1 MLSKFIESLHVRFST
16 ANFREIVKPFIV
28 KSKVDKSNTIVMVNR
43 GHLRMNDESEF
54 APEGSFYFIPAGR
67 KMSVSHGLNPE
78 VEFNSYTQILEIE
91 GQEYLKAVTS
101 KDQLENVKE
110 LLTFVRFDVE
120 LFDIIPFFSSLDLP
134 IFHIEPNE
142 ELSFLLKRIAIEQES
157 KRLGYNNIITNYMG
171 ELLIYIC
178 RYIEAQPDLQQYLTK
193 LEFLADKRL
202 VDIVKYVGENLDK
215 DLSNKTIASIA
226 FISEDYVGQ
235 FFKSLTKKNLQD
247 YIENQRLEMAMHL
260 LKTIPDNIQE
270 IAHKVGFKD
279 PAYFSRRFKLRYG
292 INANSVRR

>member
-178 RYIEAQPDLQQYLTK
+178 RYIESQPDLQQYLTK

-247 YIENQRLEMAMHL
+247 YIENQRLEMAMRL

>member
-1 MLSKFIESLHVRFST
+1 MLSKFIESLHVKFSS
-16 ANFREIVKPFIV
+16 ANFREIVKPFTV
-28 KSKVDKSNTIVMVNR
+28 KSKVDICNTIVMVNR
-43 GHLRMNDESEF
+43 GHLRMNEEPD

-67 KMSVSHGLNPE
+67 KMTISHGLNPGT
-78 VEFNSYTQILEIE
+78 EFKSYSQILEIE
-91 GQEYLKAVTS
+91 DQEYLKAVTS
-101 KDQLENVKE
+101 KDQLDNVKE

-134 IFHIEPNE
+134 IFHIAPNE

-157 KRLGYNNIITNYMG
+157 KRLGYNSIINNNMG
-171 ELLIYIC
+171 ELIIYIC
-178 RYIEAQPDLQQYLTK
+178 RYIESNPEFQSYLGK

-202 VDIVKYVGENLDK
+202 VDIVKYVGDNLDK
-215 DLSNKTIASIA
+215 DLSNKTIAGIA

-247 YIENQRLEMAMHL
+247 YIENQRLEKAMQL
-260 LKTIPDNIQE
+260 LKTAPENIQE
-270 IAHKVGFKD
+270 IAQKVGFKD

-292 INANSVRR
+292 VNANSVRR

>member
-1 MLSKFIESLHVRFST
+1 MLSKFIESLHVKFSS
-16 ANFREIVKPFIV
+16 ANFREIVKPFTV
-28 KSKVDKSNTIVMVNR
+28 KSKVDICNTIVMVNR
-43 GHLRMNDESEF
+43 GHLRMNEEPEF

-67 KMSVSHGLNPE
+67 KMTISHGLNPGT
-78 VEFNSYTQILEIE
+78 EFKSYSQILEIE
-91 GQEYLKAVTS
+91 DQEYLKAVTS
-101 KDQLENVKE
+101 KDQLDNVKE

-134 IFHIEPNE
+134 IFHIAPNE

-157 KRLGYNNIITNYMG
+157 KRLGYNSIINNNMG
-171 ELLIYIC
+171 ELIIYIC
-178 RYIEAQPDLQQYLTK
+178 RYIESNPEFQSYLGK

-202 VDIVKYVGENLDK
+202 VDIVKYVGDNLDK
-215 DLSNKTIASIA
+215 DLSNKTIAGIA

-247 YIENQRLEMAMHL
+247 YIENQRLEKAMQL
-260 LKTIPDNIQE
+260 LKTAPENIQE
-270 IAHKVGFKD
+270 IAQKVGFKD

-292 INANSVRR
+292 VNANSVRR

>member
-1 MLSKFIESLHVRFST
+1 MLSKFLESLHVRFST

-247 YIENQRLEMAMHL
+247 YIENQRLEMAMRL

>member
-43 GHLRMNDESEF
+43 GHLRMNDETEF

-247 YIENQRLEMAMHL
+247 YIENQRLEMAMRL

>member
-67 KMSVSHGLNPE
+67 KMSISHGLNPE
-78 VEFNSYTQILEIE
+78 VEFKSYTQILEIE

-101 KDQLENVKE
+101 KDQLDNLKE

-134 IFHIEPNE
+134 IFRIEPNE

-178 RYIEAQPDLQQYLTK
+178 RYIESQPDLQQYLTK

>member
-247 YIENQRLEMAMHL
+247 YIENQRLEMAMRL

>member
-134 IFHIEPNE
+134 IFRIEPNE

>member
-157 KRLGYNNIITNYMG
+157 KRLGYNNIITNYMC

-178 RYIEAQPDLQQYLTK
+178 RDIEAQPDLQQ
-193 LEFLADKRL
+193 
-202 VDIVKYVGENLDK
+202 
-215 DLSNKTIASIA
+215 
-226 FISEDYVGQ
+226 
-235 FFKSLTKKNLQD
+235 
-247 YIENQRLEMAMHL
+247 
-260 LKTIPDNIQE
+260 
-270 IAHKVGFKD
+270 
-279 PAYFSRRFKLRYG
+279 
-292 INANSVRR
+292 

>member
-16 ANFREIVKPFIV
+16 ANFREIVKPFKV
-28 KSKVDKSNTIVMVNR
+28 KSKIDQCNTIVMVNR
-43 GHLRMNDESEF
+43 GHLRMNDESGF
-54 APEGSFYFIPAGR
+54 AQEGSFYFIPAGR
-67 KMSVSHGLNPE
+67 KMTISHGIDPE
-78 VEFNSYTQILEIE
+78 AEFKSYSQIIETE
-91 GQEYLKAVTS
+91 GQDYLKAVTS
-101 KDQLENVKE
+101 KDQLDNVKE

-120 LFDIIPFFSSLDLP
+120 LFDIIPFFSSLDIP

-157 KRLGYNNIITNYMG
+157 KRLGYNNIINNYMG
-171 ELLIYIC
+171 ELIIYIC
-178 RYIEAQPDLQQYLTK
+178 RYIESRPEFQTYLNK

-202 VDIVKYVGENLDK
+202 VDIVKYVSDNLDK
-215 DLSNKTIASIA
+215 DLSNKTIAGIA

-247 YIENQRLEMAMHL
+247 YIENQRLEKAMHL

-270 IAHKVGFKD
+270 IAHQVGFKD

-292 INANSVRR
+292 VNANSVRR

>member
-1 MLSKFIESLHVRFST
+1 MLSKFIESLHVKFSS
-16 ANFREIVKPFIV
+16 ANFREIVKPFTV
-28 KSKVDKSNTIVMVNR
+28 KSKVDICNTIVMVNR
-43 GHLRMNDESEF
+43 GHLRMNEEPD

-67 KMSVSHGLNPE
+67 KMTISHGLNPGT
-78 VEFNSYTQILEIE
+78 EFKSYSQILEIE
-91 GQEYLKAVTS
+91 DQEYLKAVTS
-101 KDQLENVKE
+101 KDQLDNVKE

-134 IFHIEPNE
+134 IFHIAPNE

-157 KRLGYNNIITNYMG
+157 KRLGYNSIINNYMG
-171 ELLIYIC
+171 ELIIYIC
-178 RYIEAQPDLQQYLTK
+178 RYIESNPEFQSYLGK

-202 VDIVKYVGENLDK
+202 VDIVKYVGDNLDK
-215 DLSNKTIASIA
+215 DLSNKTIAGIA

-247 YIENQRLEMAMHL
+247 YIENQRLEKAMQL
-260 LKTIPDNIQE
+260 LKTAPENIQE
-270 IAHKVGFKD
+270 IAQKVGFKD

-292 INANSVRR
+292 VNANSVRR

>member
-110 LLTFVRFDVE
+110 LLTF
-120 LFDIIPFFSSLDLP
+120 I
-134 IFHIEPNE
+134 
-142 ELSFLLKRIAIEQES
+142 
-157 KRLGYNNIITNYMG
+157 YN
-171 ELLIYIC
+171 
-178 RYIEAQPDLQQYLTK
+178 
-193 LEFLADKRL
+193 
-202 VDIVKYVGENLDK
+202 
-215 DLSNKTIASIA
+215 
-226 FISEDYVGQ
+226 
-235 FFKSLTKKNLQD
+235 
-247 YIENQRLEMAMHL
+247 
-260 LKTIPDNIQE
+260 
-270 IAHKVGFKD
+270 
-279 PAYFSRRFKLRYG
+279 
-292 INANSVRR
+292 

>member
-120 LFDIIPFFSSLDLP
+120 LFDIIPFFRSLDLP

-178 RYIEAQPDLQQYLTK
+178 RYIESQPDLQQYLTK

-247 YIENQRLEMAMHL
+247 YIENQRLEMAMRL

>member
-1 MLSKFIESLHVRFST
+1 MLSKFIESLHVRFSS
-16 ANFREIVKPFIV
+16 ANFREITKPFSIN
-28 KSKVDKSNTIVMVNR
+28 SKIDKCNTIVMVNR
-43 GHLRMNDESEF
+43 GHLRLNEESDY

-67 KMSVSHGLNPE
+67 KISLIHGIDPE
-78 VEFNSYTQILEIE
+78 AEFKSYSQILEIE
-91 GQEYLKAVTS
+91 GQNYLKAVTS

-120 LFDIIPFFSSLDLP
+120 LFDIIPFFSSLELP
-134 IFHIEPNE
+134 VFHIAPNE
-142 ELSFLLKRIAIEQES
+142 ELAFLLKRIAIEQES
-157 KRLGYNNIITNYMG
+157 KRLGYDKIIDNYMG
-171 ELLIYIC
+171 ELIIYIC
-178 RYIEAQPDLQQYLTK
+178 RYIESQPAFQPYLSK

-202 VDIVKYVGENLDK
+202 VDIVKYVSDNLDK
-215 DLSNKTIASIA
+215 DLSNKVIANVA

-247 YIENQRLEMAMHL
+247 YIENQRLDKAMYL

-270 IAHKVGFKD
+270 IAHQVGFKD

-292 INANSVRR
+292 VNANSVRR

>member
-134 IFHIEPNE
+134 IFRIEPNE

-178 RYIEAQPDLQQYLTK
+178 RYIESQPDIQQYLTK

>member
-134 IFHIEPNE
+134 IFRIEPNE

-178 RYIEAQPDLQQYLTK
+178 RYIESQPDLQQYLTK

-247 YIENQRLEMAMHL
+247 YIENQRLEMAMRL

>member
-101 KDQLENVKE
+101 KDQLDNVKE

-134 IFHIEPNE
+134 IFRIEPNE

-178 RYIEAQPDLQQYLTK
+178 RYIESQPDLQQYLTK

-235 FFKSLTKKNLQD
+235 FFKSLTKKTLQD